1 MQKIDEKAKLPLRE
15 EQTQKLQ
22 YEAPLLRK
30 AGEAIELV
38 QGCGGSSGQD
48 RNSYRIFCE

>member
-1 MQKIDEKAKLPLRE
+1 MQTIDEKVVLRRQE
-15 EQTQKLQ
+15 EETRAPR
-22 YEAPLLRK
+22 YEAPRLRK
-30 AGEAIELV
+30 AGRATALV